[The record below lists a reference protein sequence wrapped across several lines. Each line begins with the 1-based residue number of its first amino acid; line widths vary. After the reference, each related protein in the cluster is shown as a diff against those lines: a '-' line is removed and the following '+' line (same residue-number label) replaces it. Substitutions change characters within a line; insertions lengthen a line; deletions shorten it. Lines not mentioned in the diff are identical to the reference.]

1 MRNCFK
7 KNKCTPTRKAILNCD
22 ILYPPPL
29 LWILNWLLPLNRY
42 VALSTNSFLNTP
54 YLHNELLVVPYFD
67 RIVIE
72 ETNTTI
78 TVVSKFTLMMG
89 RRGVVLVE
97 DRLWTFHPVVDM
109 ASEPYLK
116 ISPPERGKDS
126 VKQDYTEETNATA
139 IFHHSKMPIV

>member
-1 MRNCFK
+1 M
-7 KNKCTPTRKAILNCD
+7 
-22 ILYPPPL
+22 
-29 LWILNWLLPLNRY
+29 WILNWLLPLNRY

-97 DRLWTFHPVVDM
+97 ERLWTFHPVVDM
-109 ASEPYLK
+109 AAEPYLK